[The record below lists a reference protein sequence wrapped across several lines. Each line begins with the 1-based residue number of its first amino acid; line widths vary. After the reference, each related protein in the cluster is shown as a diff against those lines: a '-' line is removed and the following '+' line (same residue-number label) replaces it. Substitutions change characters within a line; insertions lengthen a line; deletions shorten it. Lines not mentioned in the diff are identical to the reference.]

1 MVLQAEGEYD
11 ELKAQYE
18 DLKVGFYYFFYP
30 EQGMELYAWL
40 PDNPVAH
47 SQDSDIW
54 TDFDRYEKWQCIWIF
69 VHLTAVS
76 ILTNH

>member
-18 DLKVGFYYFFYP
+18 DLKVGFYNFFYP

-40 PDNPVAH
+40 PDNPVAL
-47 SQDSDIW
+47 SQVGYL
-54 TDFDRYEKWQCIWIF
+54 DRFW
-69 VHLTAVS
+69 
-76 ILTNH
+76 